1 MMSNFP
7 RALFPLS
14 AIVLAAIGLA
24 IAASAE
30 TPVPRPGPTRGALEL
45 SSQKVPPL
53 PESSIGQPAALRLD
67 PRSGFAYS
75 RELQVGSQHF
85 EFRARGPLPRTAAR
99 RRFLGMQLE
108 LRF

>member
-30 TPVPRPGPTRGALEL
+30 TAVPRPGPTRGAHD
-45 SSQKVPPL
+45 
-53 PESSIGQPAALRLD
+53 G
-67 PRSGFAYS
+67 
-75 RELQVGSQHF
+75 
-85 EFRARGPLPRTAAR
+85 
-99 RRFLGMQLE
+99 
-108 LRF
+108 